1 MVERKGPIGCTVCD
15 AQYINAAMESFGDQ
29 AVRGP
34 DPLRQRTVLA
44 LSELFVVSSVNSPVE
59 IQEDAHVS
67 YLDMLSRNA
76 FGNFR
81 TLIEQVST
89 QPTMG
94 LYLSHQRSEKEDPA
108 TGRIPDEN
116 SAREVMQL
124 FTIGLW
130 QLSPDSTRKK
140 EGAGRDLPTFAQ
152 ADVMGLARV
161 FTGR

>member
-1 MVERKGPIGCTVCD
+1 MSS
-15 AQYINAAMESFGDQ
+15 AAST
-29 AVRGP
+29 AR
-34 DPLRQRTVLA
+34 
-44 LSELFVVSSVNSPVE
+44 S
-59 IQEDAHVS
+59 IQEDAHAS
-67 YLDMLSRNA
+67 DLATLSRNA
-76 FGNFR
+76 SGNFR

-130 QLSPDSTRKK
+130 QLNPDATRKK
-140 EGAGRDLPTFAQ
+140 DGAGRDLPTFAQ